1 MDSVVRQLILNPRQA
16 IKKTLKSEDTTL
28 LALAIIIGFFS
39 GLGAVGFVTL
49 IDLFRELFWRPWGGV
64 FTGYTPGDMKVLLI
78 PLLPALGGLLV
89 GPIGSLFPAEA
100 KGQGV
105 PEVMESVIL
114 RGGILKMR
122 TIFIRLFASAI
133 CIGSGGSAGREG
145 PIAQIG
151 SAIGSYTAQ
160 KFKLSANNTRTLLGA
175 GAAGGIAATFN
186 APLAG
191 TLFALEIILGEWHVA
206 TFSPVIMSSVI
217 ATTTA
222 RYIHGNV
229 LAFDVPYYQL
239 VNPMEI
245 GLYILLGLLTG
256 FAALLFIY
264 SLDQFEAFFTD
275 KVKVHPW
282 IKPALGG
289 FILGLIGLVFPQI
302 FGNGYHPMEIAL
314 MGNMAFG
321 LMFALIFLKIIGTS
335 LTLGSGGSGGVFA
348 PTLYIGAMVGGA
360 FGSVAHTLFPAV
372 TATKG
377 AYALVG
383 MGALCGAACHAPLT
397 SILLL
402 FEITGDYHII
412 LPIMVAC
419 IVSNLTIRG
428 LFPHSIDS
436 LKLHKK
442 GISVKSAVEV
452 NVLQEIKVRDAM
464 TSEVEIIPQ
473 GMKFRDIVKHIT
485 MSKFSS
491 FPVVDNEDHL
501 VGILSFQDVRQH
513 VFEPELEDLVIA
525 KDIANTHNVATV
537 NPTDSLKDAL
547 GKLAYRNVEHLV
559 VLDTKNPRKILGILT
574 RRDIISAYKKAIFRY
589 ETTG

>member
-1 MDSVVRQLILNPRQA
+1 MKQKMKMIIRTPHDALMN
-16 IKKTLKSEDTTL
+16 TLRSEDTIL
-28 LALAIIIGFFS
+28 LMLAIVIGLFS
-39 GLGAVGFVTL
+39 GLGAVGFIEL
-49 IDLFRELFWRPWGGV
+49 IALFREIFWIPWGGV
-64 FTGYTPGDMKVLLI
+64 FTGYTPGDLKVLLI
-78 PLLPALGGLLV
+78 PLLPAIGGLV
-89 GPIGSLFPAEA
+89 AGPIGSLFPGEA

-105 PEVMESVIL
+105 PEVMESVIM

-122 TIFIRLFASAI
+122 TIFIRLFTSAI

-151 SAIGSYTAQ
+151 SAVGSYTAQ
-160 KFKLSANNTRTLLGA
+160 VFKLSTNNTRTLLGA

-191 TLFALEIILGEWHVA
+191 TLFALEIILGEWHA
-206 TFSPVIMSSVI
+206 AAFSPVIMSSVV
-217 ATTTA
+217 ATTVG
-222 RYIHGNV
+222 RYIHGNIH
-229 LAFDVPYYQL
+229 AFDVPYYQL

-245 GLYILLGLLTG
+245 GLYIVLGILTG
-256 FAALLFIY
+256 LTALLFI
-264 SLDQFEAFFTD
+264 LTQDRFEAFFNG
-275 KVKVHPW
+275 KVKIHPW
-282 IKPALGG
+282 LKPALGG
-289 FILGLIGLVFPQI
+289 LILGFIGLAFPQI
-302 FGNGYHPMEIAL
+302 FGNGYGPMGTAL

-321 LMFALIFLKIIGTS
+321 LMFVLIFLKIIATS

-348 PTLYIGAMVGGA
+348 PTLYIGAMVGGT
-360 FGSVAHTLFPAV
+360 FGSVVHTLFPAI

-428 LFPHSIDS
+428 IFPHSIDT

-442 GISVKSAVEV
+442 GINVKAGVEATL
-452 NVLQEIKVRDAM
+452 LQELKVKDAM
-464 TSEVEIIPQ
+464 TFDVERIPQ
-473 GMKFRDIVKHIT
+473 GMRFGEIVRHIT
-485 MSKFSS
+485 KSKYSS
-491 FPVVDNEDHL
+491 FPVVDNDDHL
-501 VGILSFQDVRQH
+501 VGILSFQDVREH
-513 VFEPELEDLVIA
+513 VFEPELEDLIVA
-525 KDIANTHNVATV
+525 KDVANMHNVITIA
-537 NPTDSLKDAL
+537 PSDSLKDAL

-559 VLDTKNPRKILGILT
+559 VLDPKDPRRILGILT

-589 ETTG
+589 EKTG

>member
-1 MDSVVRQLILNPRQA
+1 MKLLVTKPREA
-16 IKKTLKSEDTTL
+16 LMNTFRSEDTIL
-28 LALAIIIGFFS
+28 LALAIVIGFFS
-39 GLGAVGFVTL
+39 GLGALGFIFL
-49 IDLFRELFWRPWGGV
+49 IDLFRDIFWSPWGGV
-64 FTGYTPGDMKVLLI
+64 FTGFSAGDIKVLLI
-78 PLLPALGGLLV
+78 PLLPAIGGLLV
-89 GPIGSLFPAEA
+89 GPIGALFPAEA

-105 PEVMESVIL
+105 PEVMESVIM
-114 RGGILKMR
+114 RCVILKMR

-160 KFKLSANNTRTLLGA
+160 KFKLSANHTRTLLGA

-191 TLFALEIILGEWHVA
+191 MLFALEIILGEWHVA
-206 TFSPVIMSSVI
+206 TFSPVIMSSVV

-222 RYIHGNV
+222 RYVHGNV
-229 LAFDVPYYQL
+229 LAFEVPYYQL

-245 GLYILLGLLTG
+245 GLYIVLGLLTG
-256 FAALLFIY
+256 FIALLFILT
-264 SLDQFEAFFTD
+264 LDRFEAFFEE
-275 KVKVHPW
+275 KIRIHPW
-282 IKPALGG
+282 LKPAFGG
-289 FILGLIGLVFPQI
+289 LILGVIGLAFPQI
-302 FGNGYHPMEIAL
+302 FGNGYDPMGVAL

-321 LMFALIFLKIIGTS
+321 LMFGLIFLKIIATS

-360 FGSVAHTLFPAV
+360 FGSIVHTLFPAI

-442 GISVKSAVEV
+442 GISIKSAVEV
-452 NVLQEIKVRDAM
+452 NVLQELKVGDAM
-464 TSEVEIIPQ
+464 TFDVEKIPQ
-473 GMKFRDIVKHIT
+473 DMKFREIVRHIT
-485 MSKFSS
+485 TSKFSS
-491 FPVVDNEDHL
+491 FPVINDQEHL
-501 VGILSFQDVRQH
+501 VGILSFQDVREH
-513 VFEPELEDLVIA
+513 VFEPELEDLVVA
-525 KDIANTHNVATV
+525 KDLANMHDVVTV
-537 NPTDSLKDAL
+537 TPSDSLKDAL
-547 GKLAYRNVEHLV
+547 GKLAYRSVEHLV
-559 VLDTKNPRKILGILT
+559 VLDTKDPRKMLGILT

-589 ETTG
+589 EKTG

>member
-1 MDSVVRQLILNPRQA
+1 MKSTVKLLVLKPREA
-16 IKKTLKSEDTTL
+16 LMNTIRSEDTTL
-28 LALAIIIGFFS
+28 LALAIVIGFFS
-39 GLGAVGFVTL
+39 GLGALGFIFL
-49 IDLFRELFWRPWGGV
+49 IDLFRNIFWSPWSGV
-64 FTGYTPGDMKVLLI
+64 FTGFSAGDLKVLLI

-89 GPIGSLFPAEA
+89 GPIGALFPAEA

-105 PEVMESVIL
+105 PEVMESVIM
-114 RGGILKMR
+114 RGGILRMR

-191 TLFALEIILGEWHVA
+191 MLFALEIILGEWHVA
-206 TFSPVIMSSVI
+206 TFSPVIMSSVV

-222 RYIHGNV
+222 RYVHGNV
-229 LAFDVPYYQL
+229 LAFDVPFYQL

-245 GLYILLGLLTG
+245 GLYIVLGLLTG
-256 FAALLFIY
+256 VVALLFILT
-264 SLDQFEAFFTD
+264 LDKFEAFFEE

-282 IKPALGG
+282 FKPALGG
-289 FILGLIGLVFPQI
+289 LILGFIGLVFPQI
-302 FGNGYHPMEIAL
+302 FGNGYGPMGMAL

-321 LMFALIFLKIIGTS
+321 LMLGLIFLKIIATS

-360 FGSVAHTLFPAV
+360 FGSIVHTLFPAV

-452 NVLQEIKVRDAM
+452 NVLQELKVGDAM
-464 TSEVEIIPQ
+464 TLDVEKIPQ
-473 GMKFRDIVKHIT
+473 TMKFREIVQHLT
-485 MSKFSS
+485 TSKFSS
-491 FPVVDNEDHL
+491 FPVVDNQDLL

-525 KDIANTHNVATV
+525 KDLANMHDVVTV
-537 NPTDSLKDAL
+537 TPADSLKDAL

-559 VLDTKNPRKILGILT
+559 VLDMKDPRKILGILT

-589 ETTG
+589 EKTG